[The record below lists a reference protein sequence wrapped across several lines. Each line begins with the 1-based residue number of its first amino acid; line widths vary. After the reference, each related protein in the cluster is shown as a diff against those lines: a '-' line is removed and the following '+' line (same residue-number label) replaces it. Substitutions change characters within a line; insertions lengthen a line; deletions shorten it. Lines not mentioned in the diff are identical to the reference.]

1 MYQRRVDP
9 IRQSSPV
16 VGQKRRRLEREY
28 AQLQADIDDLDRQLR
43 RLSLRRR
50 ALGEQRRSVH
60 RRLWVNLA
68 RRGRR
73 AAPDGREALPPL
85 SGRASML
92 WGRRLRAACLAILAR
107 RGPLPLVEIHAELH
121 RLGYGIAQAHPVKT
135 LADALGY
142 EADQGRVVRVERG
155 TYRLSPATQLRTVG

>member
-9 IRQSSPV
+9 IRQFSPV
-16 VGQKRRRLEREY
+16 AGQKRRRLERDY
-28 AQLQADIDDLDRQLR
+28 AQLQQDIGELDRQLR

-50 ALGEQRRSVH
+50 ALSEQRRSVH

-85 SGRASML
+85 PAGASML

-121 RLGYGIAQAHPVKT
+121 RLGHGVAQAHPVKA

-142 EADQGRVVRVERG
+142 EADEGRVVRVERG
-155 TYRLSPATQLRTVG
+155 TYRLTPGTRLRVAG